1 MEPTARKIDI
11 KDLRVELLESRHKAV
26 IKGFRTDAKKPEEVE
41 LRDFLIEDAIDN
53 QEMEISSTY
62 LFFHNPSNKL
72 AGYVTVLSDAVRIH
86 GTHLGKA
93 FSDQGVP
100 YKTLPAMK
108 IARMCVDE
116 GFKRKGIG
124 TNMLLFA
131 MGRLVA
137 VNEHCGCRF
146 LIVDAKRDA
155 IHFYKRFSFQVLKE
169 KEKGTLPL
177 YYDMFNILKIV
188 KETKTKLEAVRK

>member
-1 MEPTARKIDI
+1 MELK
-11 KDLRVELLESRHKAV
+11 
-26 IKGFRTDAKKPEEVE
+26 
-41 LRDFLIEDAIDN
+41 DFLIEDAIEN

-72 AGYVTVLSDAVRIH
+72 AGYVTVLSDAIRIH
-86 GTHLGKA
+86 GTHLGKT

-116 GFKRKGIG
+116 NFKRRGIG

-131 MGRLVA
+131 MSRLIA
-137 VNEHCGCRF
+137 VNKCCGCRF

-155 IHFYKRFSFQVLKE
+155 IHFYKRFGFQVLKE

-177 YYDMFNILKIV
+177 YYDMLNILKIV
-188 KETKTKLEAVRK
+188 KDTKMKLEAVRK